1 MEKLWDALE
10 AIERFDAI
18 QNVAAEI
25 KHDCDL
31 YQDVDRSKFILV
43 LYGYHDRRF
52 ADEWLIPRMTEIFKD
67 QQKCNILK
75 PDFYDP
81 NNPTKYNYQDEQ
93 MKKDIEDQRC
103 WKVIAVF
110 SSHFPSS
117 NLPQPN
123 GHHESDWVAQAAH
136 EATKVGKKQFLLPIV
151 YSDTQNSSKQVR
163 CCQICTDDKCG
174 GKSLLGDLGANC
186 PRRLHTVVYDKSTEY
201 LFNFWDKLI
210 EPFNIIRLTDDQ
222 KIMNFLSDSAGN
234 EGKSSFENHGSLQL
248 IPNGYHPEIISHNN
262 SGNEKRGFLSFI
274 SILFRGMTN
283 IIRGTPDV
291 ERGEISELAPL
302 HDSNNGHLV
311 QFQTTNAGH
320 GMIQEGHVT
329 IKPNTIGRI
338 FVDEPSEVQIS
349 VPIHMNE
356 VSENSPLTTNNTL
369 ETNLSINTQ
378 ALFQNVPC
386 NLPDLNHSELISLK
400 DSCEKR

>member
-31 YQDVDRSKFILV
+31 YQDGDQSKFILV

-52 ADEWLIPRMTEIFKD
+52 AEKWLIPRMTEIFKD

-75 PDFYDP
+75 PDLYDP
-81 NNPTKYNYQDEQ
+81 DNPTKYNYQDEQ
-93 MKKDIEDQRC
+93 MKKDIKDQRC

-163 CCQICTDDKCG
+163 CCQTCTDDKCG

-186 PRRLHTVVYDKSTEY
+186 PRRLHPVVYDKSTEY

-222 KIMNFLSDSAGN
+222 KIMNFLSDSAVN
-234 EGKSSFENHGSLQL
+234 EEQTPYENNGLHQL
-248 IPNGYHPEIISHNN
+248 SNGHPETISHND
-262 SGNEKRGFLSFI
+262 SSNEGRGFLSFI
-274 SILFRGMTN
+274 STILRGMNN

-302 HDSNNGHLV
+302 HNTNNGHLV

-329 IKPNTIGRI
+329 IKTDTIGRI

-349 VPIHMNE
+349 APIHMNE
-356 VSENSPLTTNNTL
+356 VSENSLLTTNNTL
-369 ETNLSINTQ
+369 ETNLSTNTQ
-378 ALFQNVPC
+378 ALSQNIPC
-386 NLPDLNHSELISLK
+386 NLADLNLSELISLK
-400 DSCEKR
+400 DSSEKS

>member
-1 MEKLWDALE
+1 M
-10 AIERFDAI
+10 
-18 QNVAAEI
+18 
-25 KHDCDL
+25 
-31 YQDVDRSKFILV
+31 
-43 LYGYHDRRF
+43 
-52 ADEWLIPRMTEIFKD
+52 
-67 QQKCNILK
+67 
-75 PDFYDP
+75 
-81 NNPTKYNYQDEQ
+81 
-93 MKKDIEDQRC
+93 
-103 WKVIAVF
+103 
-110 SSHFPSS
+110 
-117 NLPQPN
+117 
-123 GHHESDWVAQAAH
+123 
-136 EATKVGKKQFLLPIV
+136 
-151 YSDTQNSSKQVR
+151 
-163 CCQICTDDKCG
+163 
-174 GKSLLGDLGANC
+174 
-186 PRRLHTVVYDKSTEY
+186 
-201 LFNFWDKLI
+201 
-210 EPFNIIRLTDDQ
+210 
-222 KIMNFLSDSAGN
+222 SDSAGN
-234 EGKSSFENHGSLQL
+234 EGKSSLENHGSLQL
-248 IPNGYHPEIISHNN
+248 IPNGYHPEIISHNS
-262 SGNEKRGFLSFI
+262 SGNEERGFLSFI

-386 NLPDLNHSELISLK
+386 NLPDLNILA
-400 DSCEKR
+400 

>member
-18 QNVAAEI
+18 QSVAAEI
-25 KHDCDL
+25 KYDCDL
-31 YQDVDRSKFILV
+31 YQDGQSKFILV
-43 LYGYHDRRF
+43 LYGSHDQRF
-52 ADEWLIPRMTEIFKD
+52 VEDWLIPRMTEIFKD

-75 PDFYDP
+75 PDLYDL

-93 MKKDIEDQRC
+93 MKKDIKDQRC

-110 SSHFPSS
+110 SSNFPAS

-123 GHHESDWVAQAAH
+123 GHHESDWVAQAA
-136 EATKVGKKQFLLPIV
+136 KVGKKQFLLPIV

-163 CCQICTDDKCG
+163 CCQTCTDDKCG
-174 GKSLLGDLGANC
+174 GKSQEGDLGANC
-186 PRRLHTVVYDKSTEY
+186 PRRLHPVVYDKSTEY

-210 EPFNIIRLTDDQ
+210 EPFDINHLTDDQ
-222 KIMNFLSDSAGN
+222 KIMNFLSDSAVN
-234 EGKSSFENHGSLQL
+234 EEQRPYEN
-248 IPNGYHPEIISHNN
+248 NGLHQISNGHPETISHNG
-262 SGNEKRGFLSFI
+262 SSNEGRGFLSFI
-274 SILFRGMTN
+274 STLFRGMTN

-311 QFQTTNAGH
+311 QFQITNAGH
-320 GMIQEGHVT
+320 GNGMIQEGHVT
-329 IKPNTIGRI
+329 INTIGSI

-349 VPIHMNE
+349 APIFMNE
-356 VSENSPLTTNNTL
+356 ESENSLLTTNDTL
-369 ETNLSINTQ
+369 ETKSINTQ
-378 ALFQNVPC
+378 VQSQNIPC
-386 NLPDLNHSELISLK
+386 NLDDLNLSELISLK
-400 DSCEKR
+400 DSQI

>member
-18 QNVAAEI
+18 QNVAVEI

-31 YQDVDRSKFILV
+31 YQDGDQSKFILV

-52 ADEWLIPRMTEIFKD
+52 AEDWLIPRMTEIFKD

-75 PDFYDP
+75 PDLYDQD
-81 NNPTKYNYQDEQ
+81 NPTKYNYQDEQ
-93 MKKDIEDQRC
+93 MKKDIKDQRC

-123 GHHESDWVAQAAH
+123 GHHESDWVAQAA
-136 EATKVGKKQFLLPIV
+136 KVGKKQFLLPIV

-163 CCQICTDDKCG
+163 CCQTCTDDKCG
-174 GKSLLGDLGANC
+174 GKSEEGDLGANC
-186 PRRLHTVVYDKSTEY
+186 PRRLHPVVYDKSTEY

-210 EPFNIIRLTDDQ
+210 EPFDINHLTDDQ
-222 KIMNFLSDSAGN
+222 KIMNFLSDSAVN
-234 EGKSSFENHGSLQL
+234 EEQRPYEN
-248 IPNGYHPEIISHNN
+248 NGLHQISNGHPETISHNG
-262 SGNEKRGFLSFI
+262 SSNEGRGFLSFI
-274 SILFRGMTN
+274 STLFRGMTN

-311 QFQTTNAGH
+311 QFQITNAGH
-320 GMIQEGHVT
+320 GNGMIQEGHVT
-329 IKPNTIGRI
+329 INTIGSI

-349 VPIHMNE
+349 PPMIE
-356 VSENSPLTTNNTL
+356 VSENSHLPTNNTL

-378 ALFQNVPC
+378 ALSQNIPC
-386 NLPDLNHSELISLK
+386 NLADFNLSELISLK
-400 DSCEKR
+400 DSSEKS